1 MANDRLRD
9 ALMAA
14 RLTPND
20 LADQLE
26 VSPKTAERWVTQA
39 RAPYPKYR
47 HQIAALVGRSEAYLW
62 PDALSPQRRAEVTE
76 SEIVH
81 IYPYRADIPAE
92 LWMKLF
98 ENATENVSILVYSG
112 FFLPEQYAPQLAL
125 LRAKADDGACIRIL
139 IGDPDCPQVALRGE
153 EEDIGDAIASKIRN
167 VLITYYKPYA
177 KHPGINIRL
186 HSTTLYNS
194 IFWFDDEMLVNTHA
208 YGVPALFAPTLHLRR
223 LSSGTLFQTYA
234 SSFER
239 VWDRTH
245 STWPKPE
252 AT

>member
-14 RLTPND
+14 RLTPSD
-20 LADQLE
+20 LADRLKIN
-26 VSPKTAERWVTQA
+26 PKTAERWVTQA

-62 PDALSPQRRAEVTE
+62 PDALSVQRRAEVTE

-92 LWMKLF
+92 LWTKLF

-167 VLITYYKPYA
+167 VLITPA
-177 KHPGINIRL
+177 STSACTARRCTTRFFG
-186 HSTTLYNS
+186 STTRCS
-194 IFWFDDEMLVNTHA
+194 S
-208 YGVPALFAPTLHLRR
+208 TLTRTVCQR
-223 LSSGTLFQTYA
+223 SSRQPCTCG
-234 SSFER
+234 
-239 VWDRTH
+239 D
-245 STWPKPE
+245 
-252 AT
+252 